1 VKRREFITLLG
12 GAAAAPAVWPLGAR
26 AQQTRVARIAILMGL
41 AEDDPEGQQW
51 VQTFLQTLQELGWRS
66 GTNLQIDLRWGA
78 SNPDRMR
85 TLAKE
90 LVELQPD
97 LIHATTTP
105 ATAAILQETRTIPVL
120 FSIVSD
126 PVGAGFVENL
136 PRPGGNLTG
145 FIDIEASLGGKW
157 LELLKEIAPNVSRV
171 AMLFNPATAPQAE
184 YYRGPLEAAA
194 LSRAVVPE
202 LAPLRDAAEIETT
215 ITALGRDRN
224 AGFIVLPDIFVATHR
239 DAIIALAAR
248 HRVPAVYPYQ
258 FFVKAGGLLSYGI
271 DLPDLERRA
280 AIYADRILKGAKPA
294 DLPVQLP
301 VKFELAVNL
310 KTANALG
317 LSVPPLLVG
326 LADEVIE

>member
-26 AQQTRVARIAILMGL
+26 AQQTRVGRIAILMGL
-41 AEDDPEGQQW
+41 AENDPEGQQW

-85 TLAKE
+85 TFAKE

-105 ATAAILQETRTIPVL
+105 ATAAVLQETRTIP
-120 FSIVSD
+120 
-126 PVGAGFVENL
+126 A
-136 PRPGGNLTG
+136 
-145 FIDIEASLGGKW
+145 
-157 LELLKEIAPNVSRV
+157 
-171 AMLFNPATAPQAE
+171 
-184 YYRGPLEAAA
+184 
-194 LSRAVVPE
+194 
-202 LAPLRDAAEIETT
+202 
-215 ITALGRDRN
+215 
-224 AGFIVLPDIFVATHR
+224 
-239 DAIIALAAR
+239 
-248 HRVPAVYPYQ
+248 
-258 FFVKAGGLLSYGI
+258 
-271 DLPDLERRA
+271 
-280 AIYADRILKGAKPA
+280 A

-317 LSVPPLLVG
+317 VSVPPTLLG